1 MNDAARERYGFD
13 GTECYAEVC
22 CHLLEEFL
30 QDKAEVRRWYEEFQ
44 NLLAS
49 KGVTAIKEIG
59 FDDYS
64 GFLEELAV
72 MEQQGELKHRS
83 FLVSQP
89 VKAPA
94 DMDFAEA
101 CRRRFTGDMLRFMGF
116 NIMVDG
122 DAESYEADLLPPWP
136 EGQENAEVDYS
147 ALEAVVRAADKRG
160 LRCYMHAEGDAAVR
174 HVLDIYD
181 TCKGNHV
188 ITDIE
193 LIDPADRRRM
203 AAQKTAAV
211 CYVQIMNCYPEYDGY
226 YGLTRF
232 DEKRQKTV
240 WPYKDM
246 IRDGVL
252 LSFGT
257 DLPLDVP
264 DLGTSLEFACNRRF
278 PDGKPEGGYQKQ
290 NALTPGE
297 VLYCWSRNGYAAQ
310 RSLEQAG
317 TLTEGKWA
325 DLIVLDRDLFSCDPE
340 EYRSVKVIKTVVG
353 GKTVYEENRF

>member
-1 MNDAARERYGFD
+1 
-13 GTECYAEVC
+13 
-22 CHLLEEFL
+22 
-30 QDKAEVRRWYEEFQ
+30 
-44 NLLAS
+44 
-49 KGVTAIKEIG
+49 
-59 FDDYS
+59 
-64 GFLEELAV
+64 
-72 MEQQGELKHRS
+72 
-83 FLVSQP
+83 
-89 VKAPA
+89 
-94 DMDFAEA
+94 
-101 CRRRFTGDMLRFMGF
+101 
-116 NIMVDG
+116 
-122 DAESYEADLLPPWP
+122 
-136 EGQENAEVDYS
+136 
-147 ALEAVVRAADKRG
+147 
-160 LRCYMHAEGDAAVR
+160 
-174 HVLDIYD
+174 
-181 TCKGNHV
+181 
-188 ITDIE
+188 
-193 LIDPADRRRM
+193 M

-232 DEKRQKTV
+232 DEKRQKTI

-278 PDGKPEGGYQKQ
+278 PDRKPEGGYQKQ